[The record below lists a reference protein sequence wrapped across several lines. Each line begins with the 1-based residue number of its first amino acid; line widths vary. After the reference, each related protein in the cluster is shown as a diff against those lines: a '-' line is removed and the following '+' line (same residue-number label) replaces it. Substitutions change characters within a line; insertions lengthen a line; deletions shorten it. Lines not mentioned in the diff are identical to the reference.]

1 LVSLEDFDF
10 WLKKVRIVPLSLAR
24 KRRETGFLEKREPF
38 FGFFDFFD
46 FSDFFVIFW
55 FFRFFAYFCFFAFF
69 CLFLLFCLFLE
80 ISVISARIA
89 CTRFLLFTPT
99 RTPFLRLRAKYAP
112 VRRFHAPVRVTRY
125 MRIRHPL
132 GNTYKGK
139 PLFVKR
145 QAVTR
150 YAHPL
155 RASRYPSSRY
165 PFKASRYK
173 ASRYPYPLP
182 V

>member
-1 LVSLEDFDF
+1 LFHCRLLASEGKPGFWKNANLFSDFSIF
-10 WLKKVRIVPLSLAR
+10 LIFRI
-24 KRRETGFLEKREPF
+24 FLLF
-38 FGFFDFFD
+38 FGFFV
-46 FSDFFVIFW
+46 FSLIFA
-55 FFRFFAYFCFFAFF
+55 FLPFF

>member
-1 LVSLEDFDF
+1 LFPGRLLASEGKPGIGKNANLFSDFSDF
-10 WLKKVRIVPLSLAR
+10 
-24 KRRETGFLEKREPF
+24 FD
-38 FGFFDFFD
+38 FFDFFD
-46 FSDFFVIFW
+46 FSHFFCYFLIFS
-55 FFRFFAYFCFFAFF
+55 FFR
-69 CLFLLFCLFLE
+69 LFLLFLPFLPFLPFLE

-99 RTPFLRLRAKYAP
+99 RTPFLRLRAKYTP

-132 GNTYKGK
+132 GDTYIGK